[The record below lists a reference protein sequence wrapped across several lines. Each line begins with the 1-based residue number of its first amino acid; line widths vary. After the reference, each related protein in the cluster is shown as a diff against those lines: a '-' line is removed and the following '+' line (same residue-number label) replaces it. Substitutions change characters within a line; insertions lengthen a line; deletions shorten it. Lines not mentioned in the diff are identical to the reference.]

1 MRGCAEDAP
10 GREISPGSWSLQRKA
25 KALLIVSIM
34 SHNTQKSPIASCR
47 NNTIWL
53 SLYLKKGGKK
63 RSRHIIAPN
72 NQKPQIIAL
81 QVIMFKDSKIPG
93 QRTIFLRKKHFVV
106 ELE

>member
-1 MRGCAEDAP
+1 
-10 GREISPGSWSLQRKA
+10 
-25 KALLIVSIM
+25 M